1 MVSRQWR
8 IRLTDAARRDFEEI
22 IDWTAS
28 TFGARQAQSYAR
40 VINAAI
46 ASLASGPSVTGIQ
59 VREDLPA
66 GLRLLSITRRG
77 VRARHVLVFRTRDAS
92 LVEIV
97 RILHAAMDIAR
108 HLESQ

>member
-8 IRLTDAARRDFEEI
+8 IRLTDAAQRDFEGI

-28 TFGARQAQSYAR
+28 TFGPRQAQRYAR

-46 ASLASGPSVTGIQ
+46 SSLASGPGVAGIQ

-66 GLRLLSITRRG
+66 GLRLLAITRRG
-77 VRARHVLVFRTRDAS
+77 ARARHVLVFRTRGAS
-92 LVEIV
+92 LVEVV
-97 RILHAAMDIAR
+97 RILHVAMDTAR